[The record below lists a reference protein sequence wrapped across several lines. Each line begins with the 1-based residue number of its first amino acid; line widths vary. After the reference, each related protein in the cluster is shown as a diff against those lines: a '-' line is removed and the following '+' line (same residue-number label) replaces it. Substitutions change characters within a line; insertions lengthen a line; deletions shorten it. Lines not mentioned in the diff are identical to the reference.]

1 MLQLTRA
8 TPHTCYSSHVLQLT
22 RATAHT
28 CYRSHVLHLTRA
40 TAHTMSKEKVNKNC
54 PGVKRLMREA
64 AELAEPTE
72 HYYAAPLEDNLFEWH
87 FTVRGQEGS
96 SFEGGLYHGRIMF
109 PPEYPLKPPSVMLL
123 TPNGRF
129 EINRKICLSMSEYH
143 PETWQPSWSIRTV
156 LLAIVGFM
164 PTPGKGAIGALDWTD
179 AERKKLALQSVK
191 WSCKGCGADNRDVL
205 LPVTKQSG
213 LKEEADKAASEM
225 AFTAEKSKS
234 KTGDPPVES
243 AASVTAPPP
252 ATEPNPA
259 MSPAP
264 DAIVAPALVAAP
276 ETAPQSLT
284 EQPPP
289 TGGIWTLF
297 IMYFLVGIISALFL
311 RRAGRTIYQEFFKP
325 DLV

>member
-1 MLQLTRA
+1 
-8 TPHTCYSSHVLQLT
+8 
-22 RATAHT
+22 
-28 CYRSHVLHLTRA
+28 
-40 TAHTMSKEKVNKNC
+40 MSKEKVNKNC

-191 WSCKGCGADNRDVL
+191 WSCRGCGADNADVL

-213 LKEEADKAASEM
+213 ESLKKEADKAASEM

-234 KTGDPPVES
+234 KPGDPPVES

-252 ATEPNPA
+252 TTEPNSNAAVSPA
-259 MSPAP
+259 PVAPAP
-264 DAIVAPALVAAP
+264 DAPVATP
-276 ETAPQSLT
+276 ETAPQNASLT
-284 EQPPP
+284 ERPPP